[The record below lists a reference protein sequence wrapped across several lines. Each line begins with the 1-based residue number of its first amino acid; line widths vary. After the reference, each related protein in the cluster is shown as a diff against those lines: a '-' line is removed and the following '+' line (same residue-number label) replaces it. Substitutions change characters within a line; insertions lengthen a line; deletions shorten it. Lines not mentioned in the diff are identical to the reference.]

1 VHLTEWIQHA
11 ISPLWLIVAA
21 GLGVAA
27 GALMGRSGK
36 RELGTQIGQLESDVA
51 RAEAQS
57 REQSRLVTKLRNEQR
72 ALSHFTRALPHIARE
87 LNRSD
92 LDERQIPRL
101 VISLVEAIFEPEQC
115 LLYLV
120 RMSGSDGDRQP
131 TLHLVERNGAAELP
145 PSVMRIKIGE
155 GKIGWVA
162 NAKVEM
168 LTDDW
173 LNMTRTEGRAI
184 EDNHPLLRLDLLGPL
199 VHHEDGKDRLL
210 GVLCV
215 GAPAVRPRDE
225 KLMLQMV
232 TNLASIAY
240 TNSRNLRQMSDLAN
254 HDGLT
259 GLLNKRYFM
268 SQRLGLL
275 INAAERDAGPLA
287 VFIFDIDHFKKYND
301 SNGHLAGDEILR
313 SVAQVVKENLRPGDI
328 ACRYG
333 GEEFIV
339 AMPGAKGPDGYAAA
353 ERIRKAMES
362 TNFPRSE
369 SQPGGRVTISGGVA
383 QFPQD
388 GTSSNDLILHADQ
401 ALYQAKAAGRNR
413 VIQYRGVEIGSD
425 PADDPLWVPQS
436 DRSGER

>member
-184 EDNHPLLRLDLLGPL
+184 EDNHPMLRLDLLRTARSITRTARTGSS
-199 VHHEDGKDRLL
+199 

-240 TNSRNLRQMSDLAN
+240 TNSRNLRQLSDLAN

-259 GLLNKRYFM
+259 GLV
-268 SQRLGLL
+268 
-275 INAAERDAGPLA
+275 E
-287 VFIFDIDHFKKYND
+287 
-301 SNGHLAGDEILR
+301 
-313 SVAQVVKENLRPGDI
+313 
-328 ACRYG
+328 
-333 GEEFIV
+333 
-339 AMPGAKGPDGYAAA
+339 
-353 ERIRKAMES
+353 
-362 TNFPRSE
+362 
-369 SQPGGRVTISGGVA
+369 
-383 QFPQD
+383 
-388 GTSSNDLILHADQ
+388 Q
-401 ALYQAKAAGRNR
+401 AL
-413 VIQYRGVEIGSD
+413 S
-425 PADDPLWVPQS
+425 S
-436 DRSGER
+436 